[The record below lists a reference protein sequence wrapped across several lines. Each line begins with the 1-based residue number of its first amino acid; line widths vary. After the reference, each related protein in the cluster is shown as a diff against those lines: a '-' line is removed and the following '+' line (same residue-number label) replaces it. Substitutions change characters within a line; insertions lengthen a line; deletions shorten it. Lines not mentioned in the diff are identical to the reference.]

1 MKATLV
7 LRRRETLPGGI
18 VIEMVIWQ
26 LPRRAAARAPVGAQ
40 HFTRAG
46 SSPRAHGFKY
56 RLQAHRGGRT
66 LVRYDNETGKGDHR
80 HYRRR
85 EEPYAFAGME
95 RLIED
100 FIADVER
107 LGGVHE

>member
-1 MKATLV
+1 MHWMKAILV
-7 LRRRETLPGGI
+7 LRRREVLRAGLTVEI
-18 VIEMVIWQ
+18 VIWQ
-26 LPRRAAARAPVGAQ
+26 LSAPTAD
-40 HFTRAG
+40 R
-46 SSPRAHGFKY
+46 PHGLKY

-80 HYRRR
+80 HYGRK
-85 EEPYAFAGME
+85 EERYAFASME

-107 LGGVHE
+107 LGGGHG

>member
-7 LRRRETLPGGI
+7 LRRRETLPDAI

-26 LPRRAAARAPVGAQ
+26 LPVDTSDRPHR
-40 HFTRAG
+40 
-46 SSPRAHGFKY
+46 FKY

-66 LVRYDNETGKGDHR
+66 LVRYDNEAGKGDHR
-80 HYRRR
+80 HYGRR
-85 EEPYAFAGME
+85 EQPYAFIGME

-107 LGGVHE
+107 LGGKHG

>member
-1 MKATLV
+1 MKATLA
-7 LRRRETLPGGI
+7 LRRRETLPGGV

-26 LPRRAAARAPVGAQ
+26 LPVSTAERP
-40 HFTRAG
+40 
-46 SSPRAHGFKY
+46 HGLKY

-66 LVRYDNETGKGDHR
+66 LVRYDNEAGKGDHR
-80 HYRRR
+80 HCGRRAER
-85 EEPYAFAGME
+85 YVFAGME

-107 LGGVHE
+107 LGGRHG

>member
-7 LRRRETLPGGI
+7 LWRRETLPGGI
-18 VIEMVIWQ
+18 AIEMVIWQ
-26 LPRRAAARAPVGAQ
+26 LPTRSAA
-40 HFTRAG
+40 
-46 SSPRAHGFKY
+46 RAHGFKY

-66 LVRYDNETGKGDHR
+66 LVRYDNETGKGNHR
-80 HYRRR
+80 HYGRR

>member
-7 LRRRETLPGGI
+7 LRRRDMLPGGI
-18 VIEMVIWQ
+18 AIEMVIWQ
-26 LPRRAAARAPVGAQ
+26 LPVRS
-40 HFTRAG
+40 AG
-46 SSPRAHGFKY
+46 REHGLKY
-56 RLQAHRGGRT
+56 HLQAHRGGRT

-80 HYRRR
+80 HYGRR
-85 EEPYAFAGME
+85 EEPYQFIGME

-107 LGGVHE
+107 LSGERLGGMHD

>member
-7 LRRRETLPGGI
+7 LRRREVLPGGLA
-18 VIEMVIWQ
+18 VEMVIWQ
-26 LPRRAAARAPVGAQ
+26 LAAPSADRP
-40 HFTRAG
+40 
-46 SSPRAHGFKY
+46 HGLKY
-56 RLQAHRGGRT
+56 RLQAYRGGRT

-80 HYRRR
+80 HYGRR
-85 EEPYAFAGME
+85 EERYAFTDME

-107 LGGVHE
+107 LGGGHV

>member
-1 MKATLV
+1 MRATLV
-7 LRRRETLPGGI
+7 LRRRESLPGGI

-26 LPRRAAARAPVGAQ
+26 LPAP
-40 HFTRAG
+40 TAG
-46 SSPRAHGFKY
+46 RSHGFKY

-66 LVRYDNETGKGDHR
+66 LVRYDNEAGKGDHR
-80 HYRRR
+80 YYGRR
-85 EEPYAFAGME
+85 EKPYAFAGME

-107 LGGVHE
+107 LGGVHD

>member
-7 LRRRETLPGGI
+7 LRRRDMLPGGI

-26 LPRRAAARAPVGAQ
+26 LPVRSTGRE
-40 HFTRAG
+40 
-46 SSPRAHGFKY
+46 HGFKY
-56 RLQAHRGGRT
+56 RLQAHRSGRT

-80 HYRRR
+80 HYGQR
-85 EEPYAFAGME
+85 EEPYQFASME

-107 LGGVHE
+107 LSGERLGGVHD

>member
-18 VIEMVIWQ
+18 AIEMVIWQ
-26 LPRRAAARAPVGAQ
+26 LPAHSVRAQRL
-40 HFTRAG
+40 TRA
-46 SSPRAHGFKY
+46 HDFKY

-80 HYRRR
+80 HYGRR

-107 LGGVHE
+107 LGGVHG

>member
-18 VIEMVIWQ
+18 AIEMVIWQ
-26 LPRRAAARAPVGAQ
+26 LPAPAHALVG
-40 HFTRAG
+40 TRQ
-46 SSPRAHGFKY
+46 HGFKY

-80 HYRRR
+80 HYGRR
-85 EEPYAFAGME
+85 EEPYAFAGMA

>member
-7 LRRRETLPGGI
+7 LWRRETLPGGI
-18 VIEMVIWQ
+18 AIEMVIWQ
-26 LPRRAAARAPVGAQ
+26 LPIRTAARAPIGAQ
-40 HFTRAG
+40 HLTRAG
-46 SSPRAHGFKY
+46 LSPRVHGFKY

-80 HYRRR
+80 HSGRR

-95 RLIED
+95 RMIED
-100 FIADVER
+100 FIDDVER

>member
-7 LRRRETLPGGI
+7 LRRRETLRNGV
-18 VIEMVIWQ
+18 VIEIVKWQ
-26 LPRRAAARAPVGAQ
+26 LPVVTVSRPYGV
-40 HFTRAG
+40 
-46 SSPRAHGFKY
+46 KY
-56 RLQAHRGGRT
+56 RLQAHRDGRT

-80 HYRRR
+80 HYGRR
-85 EEPYAFAGME
+85 EERYASVSVA

-107 LGGVHE
+107 LGGGNA

>member
-1 MKATLV
+1 MKATLI
-7 LRRRETLPGGI
+7 LRRRDVLADGT
-18 VIEMVIWQ
+18 VIEMVVWQ
-26 LPRRAAARAPVGAQ
+26 LPQPTAERP
-40 HFTRAG
+40 
-46 SSPRAHGFKY
+46 HGLKY

-80 HYRRR
+80 HVGRR
-85 EEPYAFAGME
+85 EQRYAFVGMA

-107 LGGVHE
+107 LGGRNGQ

>member
-18 VIEMVIWQ
+18 AIEMVIWQ
-26 LPRRAAARAPVGAQ
+26 LPAPVA
-40 HFTRAG
+40 A
-46 SSPRAHGFKY
+46 RAHGFKY
-56 RLQAHRGGRT
+56 RLQADRGGRT
-66 LVRYDNETGKGDHR
+66 LVRYDNEAGKGDHR
-80 HYRRR
+80 HLGRR
-85 EEPYAFAGME
+85 EEPYGFAGME

-107 LGGVHE
+107 LGGVHD